1 LQGESV
7 RGIDSWVEAGHRV
20 EQGQVF
26 GMIRVGS
33 QVDVV
38 VTWKEA
44 MFIKVKPGDR
54 VYAGESILIE

>member
-1 LQGESV
+1 
-7 RGIDSWVEAGHRV
+7 
-20 EQGQVF
+20 
-26 GMIRVGS
+26 MIKVGS

-44 MFIKVKPGDR
+44 MSVKVKPGDR